1 MMWTPR
7 VKPIWVRAGSS
18 SAGASAA
25 AARDVNA
32 APTLTV
38 ALDPITGGGACPHGR
53 NGRNSFPT
61 LPVDQA
67 AGDSTG
73 PDRVVV
79 VCIAAPLV
87 LPLPL
92 LLSWLDQHSSLEEE
106 RA

>member
-1 MMWTPR
+1 MDPEGEAHLGPGRQQLGRRLAPR
-7 VKPIWVRAGSS
+7 L
-18 SAGASAA
+18 
-25 AARDVNA
+25 ARDVNA

-38 ALDPITGGGACPHGR
+38 ALDPITGAGACPHGR